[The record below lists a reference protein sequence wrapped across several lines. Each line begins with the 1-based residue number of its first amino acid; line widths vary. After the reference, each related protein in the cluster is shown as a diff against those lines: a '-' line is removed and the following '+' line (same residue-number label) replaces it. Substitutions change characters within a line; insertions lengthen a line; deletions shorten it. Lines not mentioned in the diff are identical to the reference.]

1 MNSAKANGS
10 MIARLAAVLAC
21 MIASVAFATPAAADT
36 PVRHQFPN
44 NSTAIAPDVCAF
56 PIDVEIIATW
66 TETSFFDRS
75 GNLTRISDHIDEQ
88 DILRANGKT
97 LVGLPFKYN
106 VDIPFK
112 DGNPTKIVI
121 TGEYEKIRL
130 PDGTLYFAA
139 GWSDLLTHGGATF
152 TFLPDRGG
160 SGNVAALC
168 AALAP

>member
-1 MNSAKANGS
+1 MNTARTNRSL
-10 MIARLAAVLAC
+10 IARFAAVLAC
-21 MIASVAFATPAAADT
+21 LLATAAFAAPVAADT
-36 PVRHQFPN
+36 PVRRVFPN
-44 NSTAIAPDVCAF
+44 NSTATAPDVCVF

-66 TETSFFDRS
+66 TETSLFDRN
-75 GNLTRISDHIDEQ
+75 GALTRISQHIEEQ
-88 DILRANGKT
+88 DILRANGRT

-106 VDIPFK
+106 VEIPFR
-112 DGNPTKIVI
+112 DGNPTKLVI

-130 PDGTLYFAA
+130 PDGTLYASA